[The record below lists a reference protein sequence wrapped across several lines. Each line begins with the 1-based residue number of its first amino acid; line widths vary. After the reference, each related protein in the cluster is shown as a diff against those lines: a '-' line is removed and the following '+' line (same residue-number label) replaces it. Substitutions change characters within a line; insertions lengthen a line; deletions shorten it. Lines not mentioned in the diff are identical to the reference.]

1 MKLKEP
7 IATLRPSELK
17 MESYAK
23 KACLKKKSTKKSS
36 KKTTA
41 KKGTTKKTK
50 KKNLSLGGLKKM
62 FN

>member
-23 KACLKKKSTKKSS
+23 KACLKKKLTKKSS

-41 KKGTTKKTK
+41 KTGFRKKR
-50 KKNLSLGGLKKM
+50 
-62 FN
+62 